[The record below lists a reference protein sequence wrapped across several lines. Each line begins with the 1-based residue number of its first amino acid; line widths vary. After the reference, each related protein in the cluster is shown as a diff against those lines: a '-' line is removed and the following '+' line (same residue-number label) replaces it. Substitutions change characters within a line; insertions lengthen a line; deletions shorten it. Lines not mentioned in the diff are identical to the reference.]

1 MTVIDKHCKN
11 KNISITWSWWWC
23 HTIFGY
29 IFKYDTWN
37 DYNYIYRLCGF
48 FPMILSVLT
57 NSETEK
63 NWSVWHQIHYD
74 VNDKNYNI
82 S

>member
-57 NSETEK
+57 DSETEK
-63 NWSVWHQIHYD
+63 NWCDIKLNYD